1 MADDTQPHGNET
13 ADRLA
18 SLLRGEAGLPE
29 LSSDPANQQPHPL
42 ATSQRELLRASRH
55 EANQPVSFVP
65 PGIPVRR
72 SGKRAT
78 VKKLANPKAPGRPG
92 VMRRPSWGDEPAGS
106 EHGSNA
112 DSNAGFNAGSSAGF
126 NHGSSDARS
135 ARPPHEVDPS
145 QLPPPKLRS
154 GFRVAGGIENAH
166 SPTELFSGQIRL
178 PKKRR
183 GRSSKK
189 DVSTEQAH
197 GFDFGQPTSAQIL
210 DLRVPGRVKGDSPFL
225 APLLPSMF
233 VAVLGTYLWFQASIR
248 LASYLPL
255 APILLGVTVG
265 AIMRLGTKAVDF
277 ARVIFAVLITAFAT
291 FWGHAATK
299 DFGPLGQLTADQILW
314 SDLPRVANPV
324 GLISTFHATAEIS
337 LARATLMFAG
347 LLAAGLL
354 ASLTPK

>member
-1 MADDTQPHGNET
+1 MADETQPQGNQT

-18 SLLRGEAGLPE
+18 SLLRGGTADHVMPSGAPAEE
-29 LSSDPANQQPHPL
+29 LSEVAQRHTDPATRPQ
-42 ATSQRELLRASRH
+42 AALLRASQA
-55 EANQPVSFVP
+55 EADQHASVP
-65 PGIPVRR
+65 PAVPIRR

-78 VKKLANPKAPGRPG
+78 VKKLANPKPSGRPG
-92 VMRRPSWGDEPAGS
+92 VMRRPSWGDESPGS
-106 EHGSNA
+106 EPSYEPS
-112 DSNAGFNAGSSAGF
+112 DSGTP
-126 NHGSSDARS
+126 RS
-135 ARPPHEVDPS
+135 AQPLHEVDPS
-145 QLPPPKLRS
+145 QLPPPQQRTGL
-154 GFRVAGGIENAH
+154 RVATRIEEAH
-166 SPTELFSGQIRL
+166 TPTEVFAGQTRQA
-178 PKKRR
+178 KKGRERR
-183 GRSSKK
+183 QSKK
-189 DVSTEQAH
+189 ESAAGNPHSFE
-197 GFDFGQPTSAQIL
+197 FGQPSSSQIL
-210 DLRVPGRVKGDSPFL
+210 DLRVPGKVKGDSPFL

-248 LASYLPL
+248 LESYLPL

-265 AIMRLGTKAVDF
+265 GIMRLGTKSVDF

-299 DFGPLGQLTADQILW
+299 DFGPLGRLTADQILW

-324 GLISTFHATAEIS
+324 GLISTFHATAEAS